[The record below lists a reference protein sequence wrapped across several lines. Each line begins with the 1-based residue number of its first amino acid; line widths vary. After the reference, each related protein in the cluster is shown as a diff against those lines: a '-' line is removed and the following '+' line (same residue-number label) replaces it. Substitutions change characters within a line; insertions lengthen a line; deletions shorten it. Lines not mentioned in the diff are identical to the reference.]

1 MECNWREEWA
11 VQWVRGLAHAAAEK
25 GAKWKGWKNS
35 RDIVHYRARGDG
47 GGEGADYEI
56 GVHVVKLTKGKE
68 DGGSSLLREAEGG
81 SRWWLH

>member
-1 MECNWREEWA
+1 M
-11 VQWVRGLAHAAAEK
+11 
-25 GAKWKGWKNS
+25 
-35 RDIVHYRARGDG
+35 HYRARGDG

-81 SRWWLH
+81 SRWWLHLKNAEQTALQGILSSYKFRSCRLLQR

>member
-1 MECNWREEWA
+1 M
-11 VQWVRGLAHAAAEK
+11 
-25 GAKWKGWKNS
+25 
-35 RDIVHYRARGDG
+35 HYRGGDG